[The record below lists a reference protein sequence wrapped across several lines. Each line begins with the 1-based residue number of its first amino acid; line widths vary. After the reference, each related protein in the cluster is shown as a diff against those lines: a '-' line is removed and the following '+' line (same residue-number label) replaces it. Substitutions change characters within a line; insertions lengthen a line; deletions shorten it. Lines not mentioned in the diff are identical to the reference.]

1 MKKVVA
7 VCVLVLLGAGAWYI
21 ADRLSSDAIGL
32 ALGVIFGVVAGLPAA
47 LLVMASSRRSR
58 EFDEDQR
65 AGRAG
70 QPGYGYP
77 SMQQPPVIVVTGMP
91 QQMIGGNGAANG
103 YQVVDSTGRLALP
116 APQSPPT
123 SRPYRM
129 VGEKDEWVEE
139 W

>member
-32 ALGVIFGVVAGLPAA
+32 ALGVIFGVMAGLPAA
-47 LLVMASSRRSR
+47 LLVVASSRRSR
-58 EFDEDQR
+58 EFDDDR
-65 AGRAG
+65 RGGREG

-77 SMQQPPVIVVTGMP
+77 QMPQPPVIVVTGMP
-91 QQMIGGNGAANG
+91 QQMLGGNGATNG
-103 YQVVDSTGRLALP
+103 YQVVDAPGRLALP
-116 APQSPPT
+116 TLQSQPA

>member
-7 VCVLVLLGAGAWYI
+7 ICVLMLLGAGAWYI

-32 ALGVIFGVVAGLPAA
+32 ALGVIFGVLAGLPAA
-47 LLVMASSRRSR
+47 LLVMVSSRRR
-58 EFDEDQR
+58 QEFDEDQR
-65 AGRAG
+65 ARRGG

-77 SMQQPPVIVVTGMP
+77 QMQQPPVIVVTGMP
-91 QQMIGGNGAANG
+91 QQMLGGNGVANG
-103 YQVVDSTGRLALP
+103 YQVVDAPGRMALP
-116 APQSPPT
+116 SPQPQPAG
-123 SRPYRM
+123 RPYRM